1 MTTQITHRGALWPLF
16 DSVGMLMQMSAN
28 DSTNLVDSI
37 AASRLGDH
45 VMLLFDEAT
54 GQEQRFRPF
63 NNDSLDVL
71 TAWSKQES

>member
-1 MTTQITHRGALWPLF
+1 MAVRSSPREIEIR
-16 DSVGMLMQMSAN
+16 MLMQMSAN

-63 NNDSLDVL
+63 NNDSLAGL
-71 TAWSKQES
+71 TAWSKQGTQD